1 MAIRVL
7 PAAILVF
14 SGLCPVVRAEVASSP
29 EPIGLED
36 YVSEIGR
43 SSAALENSRN
53 DRTELRKL
61 ERSLPKQWAVGA
73 GSQIYIVD
81 AQWLAA
87 DLAKGEV
94 ALERKDSSALEQVR
108 EDLAAHAEAAQA
120 LERSDAAR
128 NLRDSTAK
136 LNRILAT
143 KEFQAIHGP
152 SWLESLRA
160 RIYDWMVR
168 QFQKLYAKFP
178 RGRTIGN
185 AIAWTVIALTTL
197 VLLLWL
203 VRAATQGGARPQL
216 DLRGASAA
224 GQDSVYWL
232 GRARAAAA
240 KRDYRSAIHAA
251 YWAGIAGL
259 EEAKLLT
266 EDRSR
271 TPRES
276 LRLIRR
282 ESTEY
287 APLAQLTR
295 RFELVW
301 YGYRSVGSADWS
313 DSIEQLERLGCLRSS
328 TPAISAS

>member
-1 MAIRVL
+1 
-7 PAAILVF
+7 
-14 SGLCPVVRAEVASSP
+14 
-29 EPIGLED
+29 
-36 YVSEIGR
+36 VS
-43 SSAALENSRN
+43 
-53 DRTELRKL
+53 
-61 ERSLPKQWAVGA
+61 A

-81 AQWLAA
+81 AEWLAA

-108 EDLAAHAEAAQA
+108 EDLAAHGEAAQA
-120 LERSDAAR
+120 LARSDAAR
-128 NLRDSTAK
+128 NLEDSTAK
-136 LNRILAT
+136 LNRILAA

-185 AIAWTVIALTTL
+185 AIAWTVVALTTL

-203 VRAATQGGARPQL
+203 VRAATQDGARPQL
-216 DLRGASAA
+216 DLHGASAA

-232 GRARAAAA
+232 GAARAAAA

-251 YWAGIAGL
+251 YWCGIARL

-301 YGYRSVGSADWS
+301 YGYRSAGSADWS